1 MKPLFAVLRAQR
13 PPGARVPVDAMVII
27 CTVGLASGHAAT
39 ATPSKQAGWAGQAGR
54 AVHIKSCI
62 KICALSVSHIPMSF
76 LVRTCSS
83 PLVSRHQTN
92 QYSYY
97 WEWYAPVCAANLP
110 LHWSP

>member
-54 AVHIKSCI
+54 QC
-62 KICALSVSHIPMSF
+62 
-76 LVRTCSS
+76 T
-83 PLVSRHQTN
+83 
-92 QYSYY
+92 
-97 WEWYAPVCAANLP
+97 
-110 LHWSP
+110 